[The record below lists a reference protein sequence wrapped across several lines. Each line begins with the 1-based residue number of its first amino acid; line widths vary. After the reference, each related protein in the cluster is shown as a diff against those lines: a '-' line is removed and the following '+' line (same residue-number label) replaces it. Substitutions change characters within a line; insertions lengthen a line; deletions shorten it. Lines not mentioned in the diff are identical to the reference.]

1 MIDRPRFLTF
11 PPFFYSLLMQQGI
24 LTGPTEKIGLTA
36 YFRLI
41 SQRISV
47 RIRLISRLVAKGK

>member
-1 MIDRPRFLTF
+1 
-11 PPFFYSLLMQQGI
+11 MQQGI
-24 LTGPTEKIGLTA
+24 LTGSTEKIGLTA
-36 YFRLI
+36 YFRVI